1 MKRSLL
7 LPFQHLRSDYL
18 ADNHYF
24 RRNKQMIIKKYLE
37 HFCCYLCVLL
47 LVSQVNGQINSCKSF
62 DFNLAPS
69 YYAGQN
75 TLAYT
80 SADFNIDGNLDIAQI
95 NPELK
100 TVSVLL
106 GDEAGG
112 FSPPQTFPSEINPY
126 SITSGDLNSDG
137 KSDLIVGSFNENKIA
152 VLLNNGNGGFL
163 APTIIAPPNQFPNQG
178 QYYELKAADFNGD
191 GKVDVAT
198 IQNQINKQLKIFLGN
213 GQANLTLT
221 ATLNLPG
228 DDPKIAVGN
237 INDDNLPDV
246 VVSTGSSTVA
256 RSISFVFGQ
265 QGGNFSLTH
274 GFTVIDKPTRIR
286 IADLNNDNK
295 SDISIAFEG
304 LSTPTKHSLQ
314 PWLNSGNTIF
324 TAGAVIDLTYRFPPT
339 DITTGDF
346 NGDGK
351 QDLAASLSSNYLPGI
366 MVMVINGA
374 GDGTF
379 QNPSYWTVPDGSK
392 WIHAADVNHDSKQD
406 LLAIGAVSSAFN
418 YVSKL
423 INNNYNGFL
432 APKTIPE
439 GVTDT
444 IRPQYNSE
452 QRTDMVAADFN
463 NDRLLDMVTAPTS
476 DFSTTGEF
484 VIALNDG
491 NKGFL
496 TDHRF
501 SAPTGLQTLETGDF
515 NGDGNQDIVTGSYN
529 SGKQLA
535 VYLGDGRG
543 NLTETSHFSWYN
555 AVRRIVA
562 GDFNG
567 DGKDDI
573 FFVDGV
579 AGSVL
584 LSQGNGN
591 FSQVQGFSIGFNGLI
606 HYFAKPLT
614 GDFNRD
620 GKLDLAIST
629 RTGLNSSTT
638 EIKIWLGVGNG
649 TFTQSASQPLTYIN
663 GSAAAGDFNG
673 DGYLD
678 VAALGYNDTNTLI
691 TKAFGNG
698 NGGFY
703 SSFTQTINAGYS
715 ILLVSGD
722 FNSDSLFDLAFVTS
736 AGGGSLVVIPSLAE
750 SPFADSPIY
759 FPVGGL
765 ALPYASFYSA
775 LVAADYNGDNKI
787 DIGFTGRFQS
797 SGVIYNTSGEK
808 PCLSISD
815 VNIAEDDSGIDTA
828 EFTVHLSQPSSQIVR
843 VNYSLVAGLVSVGS
857 DLESVSGRLI
867 IPAGQRS
874 AVIKV
879 PVKGDLLDEFDE
891 DFRVILSSPENA
903 VLLRSVGNG
912 KIIDNDA
919 QPTLSIKD
927 VSAIE
932 GTGTGQQ
939 YLFTV
944 TLSAPSGKPIS
955 LKVMTEDVTAT
966 GGRDFTAV
974 NNTFN
979 IAPGTASANIS
990 VDVYGENTYEPDETF
1005 IVKITDPV
1013 NVTITD
1019 NQAVGTIINDDSIPT
1034 LSVTANNVLEGDS
1047 VNRNVTVNIRLSNPT
1062 YLPVTANYATADG
1075 TATAGK
1081 DYVASS
1087 GTISIPAGQQSV
1099 LPIQIQVIGDTIKE
1113 ANEVFY
1119 INLSGIINSNPGN
1132 VQAQVVI
1139 FDNESV
1145 SNDFDGDGKSD
1156 VSVFRPESGVWHLL
1170 KSQSGYAAAQ
1180 FGLSIDKLVPAD
1192 YDGDRKT
1199 DLAVFRENPNEPGK
1213 AKFFILQSSNNQ
1225 FREVQF
1231 GSTGDIPVAGDWDGD
1246 GKADVGVYR
1255 SGTEANQ
1262 QGYFYYRPSSQPNLT
1277 FISYPWGITG
1287 DKPVIAD
1294 YDGDGKADPAV
1305 FRPSTGGWFVQ
1316 RSRDGFY
1323 AIQFGAAEDKPVV
1336 GDYDGD
1342 GKADQAVFRPSNG
1355 VWYIW
1360 NSTAG
1365 FSAAQFGISTD
1376 KPVPA
1381 NYDGD
1386 GKTDIAVYRDG
1397 NWFIL
1402 NSTSGFTALE
1412 FGNSTDK
1419 SIPNVFVP

>member
-1 MKRSLL
+1 
-7 LPFQHLRSDYL
+7 
-18 ADNHYF
+18 
-24 RRNKQMIIKKYLE
+24 MIIKKYFE

-47 LVSQVNGQINSCKSF
+47 LVSQIDGQINSCKSF

-80 SADFNIDGNLDIAQI
+80 SADFNVDGNLDIAEI
-95 NPELK
+95 NAKLN

-112 FSPPQTFPSEINPY
+112 FSPPQTFASEINPY

-163 APTIIAPPNQFPNQG
+163 APTIIVPPNQFLNQG

-191 GKVDVAT
+191 GNVDVAA

-213 GQANLTLT
+213 GQGNLTLT
-221 ATLNLPG
+221 TTLNLSG
-228 DDPKIAVGN
+228 DDSKIAVGN

-246 VVSTGSSTVA
+246 AVSTGSFTVA
-256 RSISFVFGQ
+256 RSISFVFGH

-274 GFTVIDKPTRIR
+274 GFAVADKPTGIR

-295 SDISIAFEG
+295 NDISIAFEDI
-304 LSTPTKHSLQ
+304 STPTKHSLK
-314 PWLNSGNTIF
+314 PWLNNGNTTF
-324 TAGAVIDLTYRFPPT
+324 TAGAVIDLTHLFPPT

-379 QNPSYWTVPDGSK
+379 QNPSYWTVANGSK
-392 WIHAADVNHDSKQD
+392 SILAADVNHDSKED
-406 LLAIGAVSSAFN
+406 LLAIGTVSSAFN
-418 YVSKL
+418 YVSVL
-423 INNNYNGFL
+423 INNNLNGFL

-439 GVTDT
+439 GGTDT
-444 IRPQYNSE
+444 TRPHFNYE
-452 QRTDMVAADFN
+452 DGTDMVVADFN
-463 NDRLLDMVTAPTS
+463 NDRLLDIVTPFAS
-476 DFSTTGEF
+476 DFSNSSEV

-496 TDHRF
+496 PDRRF
-501 SAPTGLQTLETGDF
+501 KTPNGLKSLETGDF
-515 NGDGNQDIVTGSYN
+515 NGDGNQDIVTGHDYSD
-529 SGKQLA
+529 SGKQLT
-535 VYLGDGRG
+535 VHLGDGRG
-543 NLTETSHFSWYN
+543 NLAETSHIYWYN
-555 AVRRIVA
+555 AVRKFVA

-591 FSQVQGFSIGFNGLI
+591 FSLVQGFSIGSNGLI

-629 RTGLNSSTT
+629 RTGMNSSNN

-649 TFTQSASQPLTYIN
+649 TFTQSASQPLSDIN

-673 DGYLD
+673 DDYLD
-678 VAALGYNDTNTLI
+678 VAALSYTGTDALI

-698 NGGFY
+698 NGGFT
-703 SSFTQTINAGYS
+703 SSFTQTINIGPS
-715 ILLVSGD
+715 VLLVSGD
-722 FNSDSLFDLAFVTS
+722 FNSDSLSDLAFVTS
-736 AGGGSLVVIPSLAE
+736 ERGGGLAVIPSLAE
-750 SPFADSPIY
+750 SPFADRPIY

-765 ALPYASFYSA
+765 ALSYAGFYSA
-775 LVAADYNGDNKI
+775 LVAADFNGDNKI
-787 DIGFTGRFQS
+787 DIGYTSRFQS
-797 SGVIYNTSGEK
+797 TGVVYNTSGEK

-815 VNIAEDDSGIDTA
+815 VNIVEGDSGINTA
-828 EFTVHLSQPSSQIVR
+828 EFTVRLSEPSSEIVR
-843 VNYSLVAGLVSVGS
+843 VNYSLEAGLVSIGS
-857 DLESVSGRLI
+857 DLESVSGRLM
-867 IPAGQRS
+867 IPAGQTS

-879 PVKGDLLDEFDE
+879 PIKGDLLDEFDE
-891 DFRVILSSPENA
+891 DFKVTLSSPENA
-903 VLLRSVGNG
+903 ALLKSVGIG
-912 KIIDNDA
+912 KIIDNDV

-932 GTGTGQQ
+932 GSGSGQQ

-955 LKVMTEDVTAT
+955 LRVMTEDVTAT

-974 NNTFN
+974 NNIFN
-979 IAPGTASANIS
+979 IAPGTASADIS

-1005 IVKITDPV
+1005 AVKITDPI

-1019 NQAVGTIINDDSIPT
+1019 NQAVGTIINDDPIPT
-1034 LSVTANNVLEGDS
+1034 LSVTANNVVEGDAG
-1047 VNRNVTVNIRLSNPT
+1047 NRNVTVNFRLSNST
-1062 YLPVTANYATADG
+1062 YLPVTANYATANG
-1075 TATAGK
+1075 TAAAGK
-1081 DYVASS
+1081 DYVARS

-1099 LPIQIQVIGDTIKE
+1099 VPIQIQIIGDAIKE
-1113 ANEVFY
+1113 PNEIFY
-1119 INLSGIINSNPGN
+1119 INLSDIINSNPGN

-1139 FDNESV
+1139 FDDEPV
-1145 SNDFDGDGKSD
+1145 SNDFDGDRKSD
-1156 VSVFRPESGVWHLL
+1156 ISVFRPESGVWHLL
-1170 KSQSGYAAAQ
+1170 QSRSGYAAPQ
-1180 FGLSIDKLVPAD
+1180 FGLASDKLVPAD
-1192 YDGDRKT
+1192 YDGDGKT
-1199 DLAVFRENPNEPGK
+1199 DLAVFRENPDDPGK
-1213 AKFFILQSSNNQ
+1213 VKFYIRQSSNNQ
-1225 FREVQF
+1225 LREEQF
-1231 GSTGDIPVAGDWDGD
+1231 GASGDIPVAGDWDGD
-1246 GKADVGVYR
+1246 TKSDIGVYR
-1255 SGTEANQ
+1255 AGTQANP
-1262 QGYFYYRPSSQPNLT
+1262 QGYFYYRPSSQPSTN
-1277 FISYPWGITG
+1277 FIPYPWGSPG

-1294 YDGDGKADPAV
+1294 FDGDGKTDPAV
-1305 FRPSTGGWFVQ
+1305 FRPSTGEWFIQ

-1323 AIQFGAAEDKPVV
+1323 AIQFGAMEDKPVV

-1342 GKADQAVFRPSNG
+1342 SKADQAVFRPSNG

-1381 NYDGD
+1381 DYDGD

-1397 NWFIL
+1397 NWYIL
-1402 NSTSGFTALE
+1402 NSTSGFAALG
-1412 FGNSTDK
+1412 FGNSNDNP
-1419 SIPNVFVP
+1419 IPNSFVP